1 MNRQDKTAPGKEL
14 PDNVHKLIK
23 QITEYYTADGVRFH
37 YLGNDGIELYMQ
49 GKNLTMQL
57 IVYVHNN
64 HLVLRVPGFIKNQN
78 LQRMD
83 VLLFIMKVM
92 NEILNIR
99 FEIDNEGRM
108 LSASCQHIIE
118 DGVVTRKQFDMA
130 MMVLL
135 HIVDDTYP
143 EFMKILFGN
152 GPDKKTGLAKGKK
165 DNKESSDDAD
175 EFAPMPKNKDQRNIN

>member
-1 MNRQDKTAPGKEL
+1 MSRQKEGAAVTEL
-14 PDNVHKLIK
+14 PDSVHKVIK
-23 QITEYYTADGVRFH
+23 QISEYFTADEVRFH

-57 IVYVHNN
+57 IIYVHNN

-83 VLLFIMKVM
+83 ILLFIMNVM

-99 FEIDNEGRM
+99 FELDKEGRM

-143 EFMKILFGN
+143 EFMKMLFAN
-152 GPDKKTGLAKGKK
+152 GSDKKPVSVKDKK
-165 DNKESSDDAD
+165 DKKESSDDAD